1 MWMEA
6 VPETSAVERR
16 SLPATLDLVFGS
28 LGQALVCLDPDFRV
42 VHGSPELDR
51 LVGGDIAGRWIGQPV
66 EQLGRE
72 LLAPDGALRAALVRG
87 ERISLTIAPLGH
99 VSEQFGDPRLAYV
112 VLLSPIT
119 RDDQER
125 EELRAALD
133 THCWRRDDTARA
145 LGISRTTLWRR
156 MRELGL

>member
-16 SLPATLDLVFGS
+16 PLSSTLDTVFGS
-28 LGQALVCLDPDFRV
+28 LGRALVCLDPDFRV
-42 VHGSPELDR
+42 IQGSPELDR

-72 LLAPDGALRAALVRG
+72 LLEPGGALRAALVQG
-87 ERISLTIAPLGH
+87 ERISLTIAPLFR
-99 VSEQFGDPRLAYV
+99 VSEDIRDPRLAYV
-112 VLLSPIT
+112 VLLSPAS

-133 THCWRRDDTARA
+133 THCWRRDETARA